1 MPMNQQT
8 THEYSVTTMH
18 VSFCADLPYVP
29 ILCVALTSL
38 YMHNFRRPIDVT
50 VVLQTLDE
58 TAERLIRES
67 AARFNRTVEIIDLKN
82 IDLSHLP
89 EYSQPVSTYYRL
101 LLPSLLKNRN
111 RTIYLDSDLVVE
123 IDLSELFDADL
134 NGHPL
139 GGVPDRDAI
148 QQGLQAHINRPGDLY
163 INAGVLVMDLDQ
175 WRKESIAEQCMQWL
189 TENPTIAT
197 MMDQDAI
204 NYTLYKRKLFFDKKF
219 NLNPIHDPPVKTLA
233 EIPERILHFAGA
245 IKPWHS
251 WYDFDLI
258 EIFNFYKKVASVEGM
273 ISTTTPTKFG
283 QFVSIANQSFSRND
297 FKESSEQYHA
307 AIVALSKITQITDQ
321 IIELTNQ
328 AIAAHNRGDY
338 YNAANVF
345 RGLLDSFG
353 VSPNTTDVYQL
364 PEIR

>member
-1 MPMNQQT
+1 MKT
-8 THEYSVTTMH
+8 VH

-50 VVLQTLDE
+50 VVLQTVDE
-58 TAERLIRES
+58 NAERLIQDS
-67 AARFNRTVEIIDLKN
+67 AARFNRNVDIIDLKN
-82 IDLSHLP
+82 IDLSYLP

-134 NGHPL
+134 DGHPL

-163 INAGVLVMDLDQ
+163 INAGVLVMDLDK
-175 WRKESIAEQCMQWL
+175 WRKENIAQQCMQWL

-204 NYTLYKRKLFFDKKF
+204 NYTLYKQKFFFDKKF
-219 NLNPIHDPPVKTLA
+219 NLNPIHDPPAKTLA
-233 EIPERILHFAGA
+233 EIPERVLHFAGA
-245 IKPWHS
+245 IKPWHG

-258 EIFNFYKKVASVEGM
+258 EIFNFYKRAAKMTENIEFKQPV
-273 ISTTTPTKFG
+273 KLG
-283 QFVSIANQSFSRND
+283 QFLSIGNQQFR
-297 FKESSEQYHA
+297 KELHKLSYEAYHA
-307 AIVALSKITQITDQ
+307 VAQELLQRRLLSD
-321 IIELTNQ
+321 
-328 AIAAHNRGDY
+328 D
-338 YNAANVF
+338 
-345 RGLLDSFG
+345 G
-353 VSPNTTDVYQL
+353 VRDINTTIETYKLGGFYLAVT
-364 PEIR
+364 EIRKIFTDIGLPMETTDIYQIPEMR

>member
-1 MPMNQQT
+1 
-8 THEYSVTTMH
+8 
-18 VSFCADLPYVP
+18 
-29 ILCVALTSL
+29 
-38 YMHNFRRPIDVT
+38 MHNFRRPIDVT
-50 VVLQTLDE
+50 VVLQTVDE
-58 TAERLIRES
+58 NSERLIRDS
-67 AARFNRTVEIIDLKN
+67 AARFNRNVEIIDLKN
-82 IDLSHLP
+82 IDLSYLP

-148 QQGLQAHINRPGDLY
+148 QQGLQAHINRHGDFY
-163 INAGVLVMDLDQ
+163 INAGVLVMDLHQ
-175 WRKESIAEQCMQWL
+175 WREQNIAEQCMQWL

-204 NYTLYKRKLFFDKKF
+204 NHTLYKRKVFFDKKF

-233 EIPERILHFAGA
+233 EISERVLHFAGA

-258 EIFNFYKKVASVEGM
+258 EIFNFYKKVAGVEKL
-273 ISTTTPTKFG
+273 IPLEKPEKFG
-283 QFVSIANQSFSRND
+283 QLISIGNQR
-297 FKESSEQYHA
+297 YA
-307 AIVALSKITQITDQ
+307 
-321 IIELTNQ
+321 
-328 AIAAHNRGDY
+328 RGDY
-338 YNAANVF
+338 KEAAEAYYSASLILNGRKLLAENVVVAVNKIAEIF
-345 RGLLDSFG
+345 NHGEFQQAGISLKTLLSNIG
-353 VSPNTTDVYQL
+353 IPTDERDLYRI

>member
-1 MPMNQQT
+1 MNQQANLE
-8 THEYSVTTMH
+8 HSVTAMH

-38 YMHNFRRPIDVT
+38 YMHNFQRPIDVT
-50 VVLQTLDE
+50 VVLQTVDE

-163 INAGVLVMDLDQ
+163 INAGVLVMDLDK
-175 WRKESIAEQCMQWL
+175 WRKENIAQQCMQWL
-189 TENPTIAT
+189 IENPTIAT
-197 MMDQDAI
+197 MMDQDAL
-204 NYTLYKRKLFFDKKF
+204 NYTLYKQKVFFDKKF
-219 NLNPIHDPPVKTLA
+219 NLNPIHDPPAKTLT
-233 EIPERILHFAGA
+233 EIPKRVLHFAGA

-251 WYDFDLI
+251 WYDFELI
-258 EIFNFYKKVASVEGM
+258 EIFNFYKRAAKMDENIESKQP
-273 ISTTTPTKFG
+273 SKLG
-283 QFVSIANQSFSRND
+283 QFLSIGNQNFRKGHHKQSY
-297 FKESSEQYHA
+297 EAYHA
-307 AIVALSKITQITDQ
+307 VAQDLLQRKLLSDEKVRDINAT
-321 IIELTNQ
+321 IEAYRQ
-328 AIAAHNRGDY
+328 
-338 YNAANVF
+338 
-345 RGLLDSFG
+345 
-353 VSPNTTDVYQL
+353 DVYYAAVTGLRGIFSDIGLPVETQDIYQI